1 MPLRL
6 ARQRSW
12 PSISGSSGDLEEAIA
27 WHRRLAKEMGIRL
40 MRLRPGVGEAG
51 LYSQPEQTIY
61 LADELFD
68 HAPLYGWVLAHEM
81 GHAADPRFVVLGGY
95 EYGQEGMSHKTRDYE
110 LIAEASAKAAFDLSV
125 CGCLAGSITSR
136 FSVARG
142 GRTVCANP
150 EFDNRFIAVS
160 GPMKR
165 PLPQGT
171 PEQQREHRRAWDRIR
186 TSEHLARR
194 DAEEDLRHYENP
206 WGAFKKAKK
215 LHKRF

>member
-1 MPLRL
+1 
-6 ARQRSW
+6 
-12 PSISGSSGDLEEAIA
+12 
-27 WHRRLAKEMGIRL
+27 

-61 LADELFD
+61 LADDLFD

-110 LIAEASAKAAFDLSV
+110 LIAEASAKAAFESFGLRLT
-125 CGCLAGSITSR
+125 GWEHHFEFL
-136 FSVARG
+136 G
-142 GRTVCANP
+142 GREWAKRLRKP
-150 EFDNRFIAVS
+150 EFDNRFIAAS
-160 GPMKR
+160 GPLKK

-171 PEQQREHRRAWDRIR
+171 REQQREHRLAWNRIE
-186 TSEHLARR
+186 TSEYLALR
-194 DAEEDLRHYENP
+194 DAEEDLRYYENR

-215 LHKRF
+215 LYKRF